1 MKITDLLLEQ
11 QGPSKAI
18 INSILVNSSLENS
31 PSKDQIIND
40 ITTKYYPRFKQI
52 QNGLKLGIPQVDTF
66 LRHFSGNHDTIKF
79 ESDLKDITK
88 YNVQQLKFLIGEYT
102 TKPQGGEND
111 NPQLLNKT
119 TFNEET
125 AEISKKLWYD
135 ESTAIISLPG
145 FRVYQPMNQSDAVK
159 FGWYEEK
166 LLNEIRPGWH
176 SWCITWRTKT
186 NRWGTYREDG
196 GTFYF
201 IIDESKLQSE
211 DSEVKKYYL
220 CALQVIS
227 KKEQPDHP
235 TGYELTD
242 IKNPGEVAKNWNF
255 ITALYPQLSE
265 HRDVF
270 KTLNFNNDELEAQD
284 TVAKINEREGDRYEF
299 ARMERTFKKQYI
311 DSGLKLQKPHSWD
324 FMDQDLRAAY
334 ISLTEKGDFRTRFP
348 NFEILRAVKKYGLG
362 NLLNSEMIKKEKNEG
377 IKSLTEYL
385 LKDLDVLHERSGI
398 VNESIFLYKTN
409 RKKYGLWNNLTSD
422 WLEKNGTSYDA
433 SYNKTEEEVIEN
445 TNTKERFYVDKYSI
459 NDNEYFVAITPLLD
473 MDSYFLSKTA
483 WEGIKD
489 KFKTEGTELDADSA
503 QDINEFKK
511 GL

>member
-1 MKITDLLLEQ
+1 
-11 QGPSKAI
+11 
-18 INSILVNSSLENS
+18 
-31 PSKDQIIND
+31 
-40 ITTKYYPRFKQI
+40 
-52 QNGLKLGIPQVDTF
+52 
-66 LRHFSGNHDTIKF
+66 
-79 ESDLKDITK
+79 
-88 YNVQQLKFLIGEYT
+88 
-102 TKPQGGEND
+102 
-111 NPQLLNKT
+111 
-119 TFNEET
+119 
-125 AEISKKLWYD
+125 
-135 ESTAIISLPG
+135 
-145 FRVYQPMNQSDAVK
+145 
-159 FGWYEEK
+159 
-166 LLNEIRPGWH
+166 
-176 SWCITWRTKT
+176 
-186 NRWGTYREDG
+186 
-196 GTFYF
+196 
-201 IIDESKLQSE
+201 
-211 DSEVKKYYL
+211 
-220 CALQVIS
+220 
-227 KKEQPDHP
+227 
-235 TGYELTD
+235 
-242 IKNPGEVAKNWNF
+242 VAKNWNF